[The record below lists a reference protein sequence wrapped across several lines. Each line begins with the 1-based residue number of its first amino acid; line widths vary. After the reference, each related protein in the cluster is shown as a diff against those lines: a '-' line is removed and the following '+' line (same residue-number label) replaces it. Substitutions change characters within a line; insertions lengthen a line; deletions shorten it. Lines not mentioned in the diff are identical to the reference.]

1 MGMSPCS
8 VESRI
13 QMAKKYIVRLTPE
26 ERSEL
31 KDLVS
36 KGKTQAYRI
45 RHANILLAVDA
56 DGPDWTDD
64 QAAEAFGCHRNTVRN
79 VRQRLVERG
88 LEGALG
94 RQEQLNPRRQ
104 RVLDGEGEA
113 RLIAI
118 ACSRPPEGRA
128 RWTLKMLAD
137 RLVELEVVESIS
149 DQTVRR
155 TLKKTRSSRTCAN
168 AG

>member
-1 MGMSPCS
+1 

-13 QMAKKYIVRLTPE
+13 QMAKKYVVRLTPG
-26 ERSEL
+26 ERAEL
-31 KDLVS
+31 RDLVS

-56 DGPDWTDD
+56 DGPNWSDD
-64 QAAEAFGCHRNTVRN
+64 QTAEAFGCHRNTVRN

-94 RQEQLNPRRQ
+94 RKEQLNPRRQ

-113 RLIAI
+113 RLLAI
-118 ACSRPPEGRA
+118 ACSSPPAGRA
-128 RWTLKMLAD
+128 RWTLNLLAD
-137 RLVELEVVESIS
+137 RLVELKVVESIS
-149 DQTVRR
+149 GQTVRR
-155 TLKKTRSSRTCAN
+155 TLKKTRSNPTC
-168 AG
+168 GSTG